1 MEKSYN
7 ITIQTPLGNENG
19 KIIFIIN
26 NGTLNGT
33 LEIMGSKNNFSNG
46 EIRDNT
52 FEFSGEIRKL
62 ITKRPYKVNGTF
74 EDNSLTAFA
83 DTKYGLLSIKGKEI

>member
-26 NGTLNGT
+26 NGT
-33 LEIMGSKNNFSNG
+33 
-46 EIRDNT
+46 
-52 FEFSGEIRKL
+52 
-62 ITKRPYKVNGTF
+62 F
-74 EDNSLTAFA
+74 EDNSLTSFA